1 MRCNFKSVT
10 PITWPT
16 YLSAISDNA
25 PGARIA
31 ERTGIPDST
40 VSRWFSGKA
49 KPRPDQVVTVARA
62 YGLSPL
68 QGLIA
73 AGYLQEGDVE
83 TAEPRRLAIRDFTDL
98 ELAEETLRRI
108 REGGSQTLE
117 APLDDEHPAV
127 NGEG

>member
-1 MRCNFKSVT
+1 MST
-10 PITWPT
+10 ISWPS
-16 YLSAISDNA
+16 YLAAISDNA

-73 AGYLQEGDVE
+73 AGYLEEGDVE
-83 TAEPRRLAIRDFTDL
+83 TPEPLGVEIRRFTDL
-98 ELAEETLRRI
+98 QLAEETLRRI
-108 REGGSQTLE
+108 REGGSHTLE